1 MKLQKMT
8 TLIRKILL
16 SLILLFAHCLPIWA
30 LSADSLPLFFQIKEQ
45 QCQGG
50 CFHLTTSEWMIGSL
64 LPAPN
69 KKGTYEFFDDKN
81 QLQVTLRFTGTYWG
95 VGLKF
100 DIYDKQQ
107 TLVAKLIVTANPKSG
122 QLQRFDLSTPDEK
135 TILVTSISD
144 LFGTRHTVYLGKSW
158 HILAKLTRPLFTWS
172 RDSEVTIMDP
182 TKLGSIV
189 DPNVFAA
196 VLALHCKHNFIIEV
210 DAPGVNNV
218 PVRKVQT
225 LQEKLKNVA
234 KKLGLSESAPEMTQE
249 QLKAA
254 ADILNQR
261 YQEVYDD
268 SFLNDEE
275 KVRQFID
282 FGCGLV
288 LSHSFSPEEEQAMLQ
303 FMLSRIT

>member
-1 MKLQKMT
+1 MT
-8 TLIRKILL
+8 TLMHKILL
-16 SLILLFAHCLPIWA
+16 SLILLFAQSLPIWA
-30 LSADSLPLFFQIKEQ
+30 LSADNLPLFFQIKEQ

-50 CFHLTTSEWMIGSL
+50 CVHLSASEWMMGSL

-69 KKGTYEFFDDKN
+69 KMGTYEFFDTKN
-81 QLQVTLRFTGTYWG
+81 QLQVTLRFTGTSWG

-107 TLVAKLIVTANPKSG
+107 TLIAKLMVTANPKSG
-122 QLQRFDLSTPDEK
+122 QLERFDLFTPDEK
-135 TILVTSISD
+135 TILVTSISN
-144 LFGTRHTVYLGKSW
+144 LFGTHHTVYVGKSW
-158 HILAKLTRPLFTWS
+158 HILAELTRPLFTWS
-172 RDSEVTIMDP
+172 RDSEVKIMDP
-182 TKLGSIV
+182 AKLVSIV

-196 VLALHCKHNFIIEV
+196 VLALHCKHDFRIVV
-210 DAPGVNNV
+210 DAPDVDNV
-218 PVRKVQT
+218 PVRKRQT

-234 KKLGLSESAPEMTQE
+234 KKSGLSEGAHEMTQE

-275 KVRQFID
+275 KIRQFID

-288 LSHSFSPEEEQAMLQ
+288 LSHSFSPEEEQAMVQ
-303 FMLSRIT
+303 FMLSRIS